1 MTCVRGAKG
10 KYDQAILDLYKDG
23 YFKLDPKAGTATGK
37 NGRPIGSVKR
47 GAKGTT
53 AYVKISLPLLEEA
66 RNGKR
71 SQWCP
76 LHRVMAI
83 CFLGLPRG
91 DKNTVNHKDGNG
103 LNNKLSNLEWCT
115 PKQNTHHAI
124 AIGTFSQNGSK
135 NQMALLTDKDVRY
148 ILLSRKN
155 EAELA
160 IQYGVGFKTIQAI
173 RLGKTWTHV
182 LKDVENTQAYRQ
194 ILSFRSKKRRCVTN
208 LTVCQK
214 DKIIRSKKSI
224 EELAVKYKISC
235 SYISAM
241 KRANKK
247 STSVRRNKHGKD

>member
-10 KYDQAILDLYKDG
+10 KYDQAILDLYRAG
-23 YFKLDPKAGTATGK
+23 YFKLNPKAGTAIGK
-37 NGRPIGSVKR
+37 NGKPVGSVKR

-53 AYVKISLPLLEEA
+53 SYVKINLPVLEEPK
-66 RNGKR
+66 NGKR
-71 SQWCP
+71 SHWCP

-83 CFLGLPRG
+83 CFLDLPRG

-115 PKQNTHHAI
+115 PKQNTQHAI
-124 AIGTFSQNGSK
+124 AIGTFSQNGAK
-135 NQMALLTDKDVRY
+135 NKMALLTDKDVRC
-148 ILLSRKN
+148 ILLSKKN

-182 LKDVENTQAYRQ
+182 LKEIENTQEYRQ
-194 ILSFRSKKRRCVTN
+194 TLIFRSKKKRCVTN
-208 LTVCQK
+208 LTVKQR
-214 DKIIRSKKSI
+214 DSIIRSKKPI
-224 EELAVKYKISC
+224 EELAVKYKLSC

-241 KRANKK
+241 KRANKTPA
-247 STSVRRNKHGKD
+247 SARSNKHG